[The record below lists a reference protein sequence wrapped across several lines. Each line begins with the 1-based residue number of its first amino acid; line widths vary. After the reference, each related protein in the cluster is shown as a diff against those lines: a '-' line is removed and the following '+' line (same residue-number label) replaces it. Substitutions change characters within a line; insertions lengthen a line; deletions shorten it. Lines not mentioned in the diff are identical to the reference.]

1 MFAEVEAI
9 DDVDG
14 DSNERE
20 SEKLSNFF
28 VNFSSCDPLLNKD
41 EKFSYA
47 TLNAKTLRRAGLKSL
62 YLGAVA
68 MNLTA

>member
-1 MFAEVEAI
+1 M
-9 DDVDG
+9 DG

-41 EKFSYA
+41 KKFSHA
-47 TLNAKTLRRAGLKSL
+47 TLDAKTLRRAGLKSL

>member
-1 MFAEVEAI
+1 M
-9 DDVDG
+9 DG

-41 EKFSYA
+41 KEFSHA
-47 TLNAKTLRRAGLKSL
+47 ALNAKTLRRAGLKSL

>member
-1 MFAEVEAI
+1 MN
-9 DDVDG
+9 G

-20 SEKLSNFF
+20 SKNSAMFL

-41 EKFSYA
+41 KEFSHA
-47 TLNAKTLRRAGLKSL
+47 ALNAKTLRRAGLKSL

-68 MNLTA
+68 MNLINGKTNYA